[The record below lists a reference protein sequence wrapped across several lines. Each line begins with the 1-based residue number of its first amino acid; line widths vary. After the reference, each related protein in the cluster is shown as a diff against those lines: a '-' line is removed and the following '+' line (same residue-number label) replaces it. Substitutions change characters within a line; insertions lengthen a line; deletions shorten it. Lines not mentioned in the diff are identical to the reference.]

1 MANLGPNIV
10 LNNPFAGVTDFG
22 TVTDVFSGENET
34 TETVRPATALE
45 YIARN
50 VDPAHPLYQALIGH
64 SSTSI
69 TPYTDVNGNQFY
81 HIAGKTGGPNRER
94 YAQMYAVQGD
104 QLIPVGEGQFYKG
117 EHPDQALKDF
127 ATMAVGMFAAPILGP
142 YAATIGS
149 ALGITTPALAQLAGQ
164 ALINVSLKVA
174 QGMPLQDALKSEA
187 VVSMLPNLTGNPI
200 VDRAVKAM
208 ATAKVLDQDVEK
220 AGINSLIA
228 SGAQATLGDVS
239 ITGDKTMDSGLV
251 SGLTSMAQAKVTGG
265 DLGQSFI
272 SGYVSGTTA
281 KINQQEAA
289 AERAASG
296 AGFLGEYDDLSGA
309 GPADYVM
316 GERDPA
322 LVQAGFFD
330 SARGLLQSSL
340 AELGKSWLA
349 AGQQVGIAP
358 QTLQRAIDY
367 LSVIEQGGQALI
379 PEDIKAQQQAFI
391 SKIYGVAS
399 NPNSSATDIGRAVV
413 EATIENPLGSLTL
426 VGSEIMQE
434 LPTLL
439 LPGGAIGKLAGFAL
453 NIAESAGGQAL
464 EKIDEL
470 RRANPNMT
478 NQQLI
483 EAARADAGISGL
495 VTAVASLLP
504 GANTKALQPIVEGLK
519 ESLEEGITQY
529 ILTGDRNA
537 ATGSAILGGVIGGKT
552 TGALQTGDQVA
563 EAAQRTF
570 AEVPS
575 LGTITVSSTRLPLDQ
590 TTVTP
595 GEPLV
600 ITPSVVTKQGAT
612 DNVPAPQ
619 LPTAVVISTDPAKDT
634 ALVIDSS
641 GQTKIVGATDVATG
655 TKVTEGQT
663 FTITT
668 DNKLTSDASK
678 VTPTVTTTTIDT
690 KETAPTVTDT
700 KTVTPDSTI
709 KISEGVRREPTTYTG
724 DLQGQRGT
732 GAARLDEFQRTFQ
745 GTLYPTVEARNKAM
759 QDYYASLGIR
769 TEPETTASTDTFTVS
784 KPVVRDDANLADVI
798 TRLGSL
804 GFTPTNEVV
813 SQLMAGNPTK
823 AEVNQRID
831 AQTYNNRFYATA
843 QEAANAKLKD
853 DLIRVGNDLI
863 GQGKSFEEVTSFL
876 NGQLGALG
884 LASGITMKN
893 GRPEVMLVATQQV
906 ERRAA
911 PDTNVQTDPALAQAK
926 ARIEDAK
933 ARAAANTAR
942 AEELARTFNG
952 TVYPTVEARNK
963 AAADFAASAG
973 ITPTERVASDV
984 TENPPG
990 AANLASVVNFLG
1002 LMGITPTQSMMD
1014 ALMAGNPTN
1023 AEVLTRIRSNPE
1035 ILAAVAARGQQDTF
1049 TKVGSG
1055 ADVDTGTKIVPGGQV
1070 VTGGDVKVGGDIVTG
1085 GEIVQEQ
1092 KPAEIDV
1099 ANQPASQQ
1107 DVVALLGQMGLPT
1120 SAAFVAELTKGNAT
1134 NAQVLQRLQADPA
1147 VQALIRQQRFGQTDT
1162 AIVVAVN
1169 PTNNTALVIDTKG
1182 NTKTIEAV
1190 DTKTGQTLVEDQ
1202 VITVPVVTETAQTFT
1217 FDPAAS
1223 LIQTR
1228 FQENGK
1234 VATEQDIANL
1244 KAIAQQSGID
1254 FSSDTFGTTPAY
1266 QQWATLVNDTARGV
1280 KPYVAPTITPEVKV
1294 DAGTKVTPSVTE
1306 SIDLTFDPGRVNIDT
1321 PEDTVQAQDTF
1332 SFVDTTPAVDTTP
1345 VVDTTPTFDT
1355 VVDTLPQDT
1364 VPTYGEDEDIIR
1376 FLGLDEQ
1383 LTPKEIPPL
1392 AEDTIGGDIKRTVS
1406 IPPEEPLAVTPR
1418 AVYTPRPGTRVVDT
1432 STSVLPTRV
1441 QLSEG
1446 MGDDVEG
1453 TGEEEQ
1459 QPVWNVRSLKLRRAL
1474 GI

>member
-117 EHPDQALKDF
+117 EHPDQAFKDF
-127 ATMAVGMFAAPILGP
+127 LGVAAGLIAAPVLGP
-142 YAATIGS
+142 YASAIGN
-149 ALGITTPALAQLAGQ
+149 ALGITNAAIAQAVGQ
-164 ALINVSLKVA
+164 GIINTSVQVA
-174 QGMPLQDALKSEA
+174 QGVPIADALKQNIVASVIPNA
-187 VVSMLPNLTGNPI
+187 VGNPI
-200 VDRAVKAM
+200 IDNAIRAAASARLM
-208 ATAKVLDQDVEK
+208 GGDVEK
-220 AGINSLIA
+220 AVTNSLIA
-228 SGAQATLGDVS
+228 SGVQSAASDVS
-239 ITGDKTMDSGLV
+239 ITGDRTVDSGLV
-251 SGLTSMAQAKVTGG
+251 SGATSSLQAAVTGG
-265 DLGQSFI
+265 DIGQSFI
-272 SGYVSGTTA
+272 QGYVRGSSTA
-281 KINQQEAA
+281 INQDEARA
-289 AERAASG
+289 QRAASG
-296 AGFLGEYDDLSGA
+296 AGFLGGYEDLSGA

-439 LPGGAIGKLAGFAL
+439 LPGGAIGKLASFAL

-575 LGTITVSSTRLPLDQ
+575 LGSITVSSTRLPLDQ
-590 TTVTP
+590 PFVTP
-595 GEPLV
+595 GEPLA

-619 LPTAVVISTDPAKDT
+619 LPTAVVISTDPTKDT

-678 VTPTVTTTTIDT
+678 VTPTVTTKTIDT

-700 KTVTPDSTI
+700 KAVTPDSTI

-769 TEPETTASTDTFTVS
+769 TEPETTAPTDTFTVS

-798 TRLGSL
+798 SKLGSL

-911 PDTNVQTDPALAQAK
+911 PDTNVQTDPALAEAK

-942 AEELARTFNG
+942 AEEQTRTFNG
-952 TVYPTVEARNK
+952 TVYPTVEARNQ
-963 AAADFAASAG
+963 AAADFASFAG

-1002 LMGITPTQSMMD
+1002 QMGITPTQSMMD

-1035 ILAAVAARGQQDTF
+1035 ILAAVAARGQTQ
-1049 TKVGSG
+1049 
-1055 ADVDTGTKIVPGGQV
+1055 DTGTKVGPGGQV
-1070 VTGGDVKVGGDIVTG
+1070 VTGGDVKVGGDLVTG

-1099 ANQPASQQ
+1099 ANQPALQQ
-1107 DVVALLGQMGLPT
+1107 DVVALLGRMGLPT
-1120 SAAFVAELTKGNAT
+1120 SAAFVAELTRDNAT

-1182 NTKTIEAV
+1182 NTQTIEAV

-1234 VATEQDIANL
+1234 VATEQDIASL
-1244 KAIAQQSGID
+1244 KAAAQQAGID
-1254 FSSDTFGTTPAY
+1254 FTSDNFGTTPAY
-1266 QQWATLVNDTARGV
+1266 QRWATLVNDTAQGI
-1280 KPYVAPTITPEVKV
+1280 KPYVAPTVTPEVKV
-1294 DAGTKVTPSVTE
+1294 DTGTKVIPSVTE

-1345 VVDTTPTFDT
+1345 VIDTTPTFDT

-1364 VPTYGEDEDIIR
+1364 VPTYGEDEDIIK
-1376 FLGLDEQ
+1376 FLGLDQ
-1383 LTPKEIPPL
+1383 QPTPTEPEAPP
-1392 AEDTIGGDIKRTVS
+1392 AEDTIGGGTGTTNI
-1406 IPPEEPLAVTPR
+1406 IPEERLAVAPK

-1432 STSVLPTRV
+1432 GTSTGILPTRV

>member
-1 MANLGPNIV
+1 MAFPPETEAQIGAKPRGSLQGISGALAEDIAISMIPGLGDGLFDSEGNRHTSTYVKTYKNIDGKWQET
-10 LNNPFAGVTDFG
+10 PFTINDINSNDF
-22 TVTDVFSGENET
+22 VF
-34 TETVRPATALE
+34 
-45 YIARN
+45 
-50 VDPAHPLYQALIGH
+50 LIG
-64 SSTSI
+64 S
-69 TPYTDVNGNQFY
+69 
-81 HIAGKTGGPNRER
+81 KTGGENRER
-94 YAQMYAVQGD
+94 VAQNYRLQDGKFT
-104 QLIPVGEGQFYKG
+104 PVGNPSYYKG
-117 EHPDQALKDF
+117 AQDIGFFEGFVREGLPFVVSFIPGLNVAIGTALGATSAVAAQALGN
-127 ATMAVGMFAAPILGP
+127 AVIQASLSVAAGAKPG
-142 YAATIGS
+142 
-149 ALGITTPALAQLAGQ
+149 
-164 ALINVSLKVA
+164 
-174 QGMPLQDALKSEA
+174 DALKNAAASFG
-187 VVSMLPNLTGNPI
+187 VSQLVPNLTGNAFI
-200 VDRAVKAM
+200 DNALKSG
-208 ATAKVLDQDVEK
+208 ATAALTNGDIGN
-220 AGINSLIA
+220 AITNSLIA
-228 SGAQATLGDVS
+228 TGAQAALSNTS
-239 ITGDKTMDSGLV
+239 ITGDPRIDSGLV
-251 SGLTSMAQAKVTGG
+251 SGATSVAQAVATGG
-265 DLGQSFI
+265 DPGQSFVRGFI
-272 SGYVSGTTA
+272 SGSTA

-289 AERAASG
+289 AQRAASG

-399 NPNSSATDIGRAVV
+399 NPNSSVTDIGRAVV

-575 LGTITVSSTRLPLDQ
+575 LGSITVSSTRLPLDEQVIPDVGQ
-590 TTVTP
+590 T
-595 GEPLV
+595 LA

-641 GQTKIVGATDVATG
+641 GQTKIVGATDAATG

-663 FTITT
+663 LTITT

-700 KTVTPDSTI
+700 KAVTPDSTI

-724 DLQGQRGT
+724 NLQGQRGT
-732 GAARLDEFQRTFQ
+732 GATRLDEFQRTFQ

-769 TEPETTASTDTFTVS
+769 TEPETTAPTDTFTVS
-784 KPVVRDDANLADVI
+784 RPAVRDDANLADVI
-798 TRLGSL
+798 SRLGSL

-813 SQLMAGNPTK
+813 NQLMANNPTK

-911 PDTNVQTDPALAQAK
+911 PDTSVQTDPALAEAK

-942 AEELARTFNG
+942 AEEQTRTFNG
-952 TVYPTVEARNK
+952 TVYPTVEARNQ

-984 TENPPG
+984 TANPPG

-1002 LMGITPTQSMMD
+1002 QMGITPTQSMMD

-1035 ILAAVAARGQQDTF
+1035 ILAAVAARGQTQ
-1049 TKVGSG
+1049 
-1055 ADVDTGTKIVPGGQV
+1055 DTGTKVGPGGQV
-1070 VTGGDVKVGGDIVTG
+1070 VTGGDVKVGGDLVTG

-1099 ANQPASQQ
+1099 ANELASQQ
-1107 DVVALLGQMGLPT
+1107 DVVALLGRMGLPT
-1120 SAAFVAELTKGNAT
+1120 SAAFVAELTRDNAT

-1217 FDPAAS
+1217 FDPATS

-1254 FSSDTFGTTPAY
+1254 FSLDTFGTTPAY
-1266 QQWATLVNDTARGV
+1266 QRWATLVNDTARGI
-1280 KPYVAPTITPEVKV
+1280 KPYVAPTVTPEVKV
-1294 DAGTKVTPSVTE
+1294 DTGTKVTPSVTE

-1321 PEDTVQAQDTF
+1321 PEDTVRAQDTF

-1345 VVDTTPTFDT
+1345 VIDTTPTFDT

-1376 FLGLDEQ
+1376 FLGLDQ
-1383 LTPKEIPPL
+1383 QPTPTEPEAPP
-1392 AEDTIGGDIKRTVS
+1392 AEDTIGGGTGTTNI
-1406 IPPEEPLAVTPR
+1406 IPEERLAVAPK
-1418 AVYTPRPGTRVVDT
+1418 AVYTPKPGTRVVDT
-1432 STSVLPTRV
+1432 GTSTGILPTRV

>member
-1 MANLGPNIV
+1 MAFPPETEAQIGAKPRGSLQGISGALAEDIAISMIPGLGDGLFDSEGNRHTSTYVKTYKNIDGKWQET
-10 LNNPFAGVTDFG
+10 PFTINDINSNDF
-22 TVTDVFSGENET
+22 VF
-34 TETVRPATALE
+34 
-45 YIARN
+45 
-50 VDPAHPLYQALIGH
+50 LIG
-64 SSTSI
+64 S
-69 TPYTDVNGNQFY
+69 
-81 HIAGKTGGPNRER
+81 KTGGENRER
-94 YAQMYAVQGD
+94 VAQNYRLQDGKFT
-104 QLIPVGEGQFYKG
+104 PVGNPSYYKG
-117 EHPDQALKDF
+117 AQDIGFFEGFVREGLPFVVSFIPGLNVAIGTALGATSAVAAQALGN
-127 ATMAVGMFAAPILGP
+127 AVIQASLSVAAGAKPG
-142 YAATIGS
+142 
-149 ALGITTPALAQLAGQ
+149 
-164 ALINVSLKVA
+164 
-174 QGMPLQDALKSEA
+174 DALKNAAASFG
-187 VVSMLPNLTGNPI
+187 VSQLVPNLTGNAFI
-200 VDRAVKAM
+200 DNVLKSG
-208 ATAKVLDQDVEK
+208 ATAALTNGDIGN
-220 AGINSLIA
+220 AITNSLIA
-228 SGAQATLGDVS
+228 TGAQAALSNTS
-239 ITGDKTMDSGLV
+239 ITGDPRIDSGLV
-251 SGLTSMAQAKVTGG
+251 SGATSVAQAVATGG
-265 DLGQSFI
+265 DPGQSFVRGFI
-272 SGYVSGTTA
+272 SGSTA
-281 KINQQEAA
+281 KISQQEAA
-289 AERAASG
+289 AQRAASG

-391 SKIYGVAS
+391 SKIYGIAS
-399 NPNSSATDIGRAVV
+399 NPNSSVTDIGRAVV

-575 LGTITVSSTRLPLDQ
+575 LGSITVSSTRLPLDQ
-590 TTVTP
+590 PTVTP
-595 GEPLV
+595 GEPLA

-641 GQTKIVGATDVATG
+641 GQTKIVGATDAATG

-663 FTITT
+663 LTITT
-668 DNKLTSDASK
+668 DNKLTSE
-678 VTPTVTTTTIDT
+678 TPTTT
-690 KETAPTVTDT
+690 P
-700 KTVTPDSTI
+700 TI

-732 GAARLDEFQRTFQ
+732 GATRLDEFQRTFQ

-769 TEPETTASTDTFTVS
+769 TEPETTAPTDTFTVS
-784 KPVVRDDANLADVI
+784 RPAVRDDANLADVI
-798 TRLGSL
+798 SRLGSL

-813 SQLMAGNPTK
+813 NQLMAGNPTK

-911 PDTNVQTDPALAQAK
+911 PDTSVQTDPALAEAK

-942 AEELARTFNG
+942 AEEQARTFNG
-952 TVYPTVEARNK
+952 TVYPTVEARNQ

-1002 LMGITPTQSMMD
+1002 QMGITPTQSMMD

-1035 ILAAVAARGQQDTF
+1035 ILAAVAARGQTQ
-1049 TKVGSG
+1049 
-1055 ADVDTGTKIVPGGQV
+1055 DTGTKVGPGGQV
-1070 VTGGDVKVGGDIVTG
+1070 VTGGDVKVGGDLVTG

-1107 DVVALLGQMGLPT
+1107 DVVALLGRMGLPT
-1120 SAAFVAELTKGNAT
+1120 SAAFVAELTRDNAT

-1266 QQWATLVNDTARGV
+1266 QRWATLVNDTARGI
-1280 KPYVAPTITPEVKV
+1280 KPYVAPIVTPEVKV
-1294 DAGTKVTPSVTE
+1294 DTGTKVTPSVTE

-1321 PEDTVQAQDTF
+1321 PEDTVRAQDTF

-1345 VVDTTPTFDT
+1345 VIDTTPTFDT

-1376 FLGLDEQ
+1376 FLGLDQEP
-1383 LTPKEIPPL
+1383 TPTEPEAPP
-1392 AEDTIGGDIKRTVS
+1392 AEDTIGGGTGTTNI
-1406 IPPEEPLAVTPR
+1406 IPEERLAVAPK
-1418 AVYTPRPGTRVVDT
+1418 AVYTPKPGTRVVDT
-1432 STSVLPTRV
+1432 GTSTGILPTRV